1 MPDRVRNG
9 LLCTPP
15 KAGRLRE
22 VARRGTPARPADE
35 GPAPDPVKPEVKAE
49 ADRLGAERQMAAR
62 RDANSAISVRTLV
75 TAALIVLA
83 IVAIVAFL
91 ASIVSIVL
99 VVLVAIV
106 FAEGIR
112 PLVAD
117 LRRRKV
123 PTPVGILI
131 VYIAL
136 LALLALMVLLLVQP
150 IVSEAQSLAAN
161 FPTYQ
166 KDFLSW
172 FAGIEKQF

>member
-1 MPDRVRNG
+1 
-9 LLCTPP
+9 
-15 KAGRLRE
+15 
-22 VARRGTPARPADE
+22 
-35 GPAPDPVKPEVKAE
+35 
-49 ADRLGAERQMAAR
+49 MAAR
-62 RDANSAISVRTLV
+62 RDTSTAISVRTLV

-117 LRRRKV
+117 LRKRRI
-123 PTPVGILI
+123 PTPLGILI

-136 LALLALMVLLLVQP
+136 LALIALMVLLLVQP

-161 FPTYQ
+161 FPTYRRTFSTGSQASRSSSTSTSTSGSRGTVVDATQ
-166 KDFLSW
+166 KILIAIGSTIFSVIVNFVLVLVVGFLWLVSSDR
-172 FAGIEKQF
+172 